1 MKGVF
6 FSLSL
11 FEGVCQGISSR
22 RSNLDLEGLL
32 LSAMFHFQLETS
44 DERRDAGMSLEALKT
59 MKK

>member
-1 MKGVF
+1 
-6 FSLSL
+6 LSL